1 MPAFTVYP
9 AIDLRGGK
17 VVRLKQGDS
26 DRQTEYKVTPA
37 RAAQNWSDQGARW
50 LHVVNLSGAFQESEV
65 ENRRGLEQILTVAG
79 KAVPAIK
86 VQFGGGVRTL
96 EDVSALLS
104 AGVGR
109 VILGTLAIS
118 APDLLAM
125 AVARFSTQ
133 ALAVAID
140 AQDGHVQV
148 QGWRQGTDTAPLP
161 FAKHLREVG
170 VETIIYTNISR
181 DGLGTGVD
189 VENSQQI
196 AQESGL
202 QVIAAGG
209 VNDLNDIRRARQA
222 GLSGVIIGRALYEG
236 KFTLKEALGC

>member
-17 VVRLKQGDS
+17 VVRLKQGDP
-26 DRQTEYKVTPA
+26 DRQTEYKDTPA
-37 RAAQNWSDQGARW
+37 GAAQNWSDQGARW
-50 LHVVNLSGAFQESEV
+50 LHVVNLSGAFQESEI

-79 KAVPAIK
+79 KAMPAVK

-96 EDVSALLS
+96 DEVAALLA
-104 AGVGR
+104 AGVSR

-118 APDLLAM
+118 APDLLAE
-125 AVARFSTQ
+125 AVARFGGQ

-140 AQDGHVQV
+140 AQDGRVQV
-148 QGWRQGTDTAPLP
+148 QGWRQGTNTAPLP